1 MAFHENEPAASR
13 TKPADHEAQA
23 DASAPQDAVGR
34 PAQSQSGKTVLLN
47 WCIMLCGFAGIAA
60 LAYWLL

>member
-1 MAFHENEPAASR
+1 MTFHENEPAASR
-13 TKPADHEAQA
+13 PKSTDHEAKA
-23 DASAPQDAVGR
+23 DASAPQDAVRR
-34 PAQSQSGKTVLLN
+34 PAQAQSGKTVLLN